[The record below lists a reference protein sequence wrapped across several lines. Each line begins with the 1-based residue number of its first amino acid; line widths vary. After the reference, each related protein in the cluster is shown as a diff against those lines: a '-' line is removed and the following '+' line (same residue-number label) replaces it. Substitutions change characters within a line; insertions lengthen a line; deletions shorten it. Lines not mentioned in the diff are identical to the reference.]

1 MDFARANPALYEA
14 MFTLAVDLAFAQSDS
29 QDPLLAAFG
38 EVRGALTPLAGDRDP
53 ETFTEITWSAL
64 HGLVTLSRAAGCARI
79 TTISVWP

>member
-14 MFTLAVDLAFAQSDS
+14 MFALTVDLAFAQSDS

-38 EVRGALTPLAGDRDP
+38 EVRGALAPFAGDRDL
-53 ETFTEITWSAL
+53 ETLTEITWSAL
-64 HGLVTLSRAAGCARI
+64 HGLVTLSRAGGCARI